1 MYISFSSSII
11 KNPTLLQILYEAKC
25 AKLFY
30 QSVIAYL
37 KACRCVTSR
46 EKKHLSIITAHKMAI
61 NMYNICIKHDTVHC
75 YKDNTSWTII
85 TNMVHPNKIHKINKK
100 LQ

>member
-1 MYISFSSSII
+1 LLLTCIFPFPQALLKIPPDY
-11 KNPTLLQILYEAKC
+11 KVLQILYEVKR
-25 AKLFY
+25 AKLFH

-37 KACRCVTSR
+37 KVCRCVTSR

-75 YKDNTSWTII
+75 YKDNTMD
-85 TNMVHPNKIHKINKK
+85 NYNKHGASK
-100 LQ
+100 

>member
-1 MYISFSSSII
+1 MKKKTIVINMYISFSSSII

-37 KACRCVTSR
+37 KVCRCVTSR

-75 YKDNTSWTII
+75 YKDNT
-85 TNMVHPNKIHKINKK
+85 MDKYNKHGATK
-100 LQ
+100 